1 MAEYLVAN
9 FTVINPEGYKTYL
22 KTVVPTLK
30 AYGAEILVAEYQ
42 SEPLEGEPGEIT
54 MVFKF
59 ASKEM
64 LYGWYNSPE
73 YQKIVHL
80 RADSTKG
87 IAVSAGEF
95 DLAKNLRLLE
105 TM

>member
-9 FTVINPEGYKTYL
+9 FAVTNSEGYKTYIRAS
-22 KTVVPTLK
+22 VPSLK
-30 AYGAEILVAEYQ
+30 AHGAEILVAEYE
-42 SEPLEGEPGEIT
+42 SEALEGKPGSIT
-54 MVFKF
+54 IVIKF
-59 ASKEM
+59 ASKEA

-80 RADSTKG
+80 RADNTKG

-95 DLAKNLRLLE
+95 DLDKNLRLLE
-105 TM
+105 TL